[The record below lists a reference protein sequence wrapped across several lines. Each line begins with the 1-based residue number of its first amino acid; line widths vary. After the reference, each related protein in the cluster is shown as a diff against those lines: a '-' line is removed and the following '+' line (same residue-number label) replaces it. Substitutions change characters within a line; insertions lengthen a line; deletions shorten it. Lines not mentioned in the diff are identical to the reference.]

1 MKNSVWLL
9 HWRERWL
16 AFLLV
21 AIMFIIGIVSGAI
34 TITAVTVPQR
44 QDLVRYINTYF
55 ESIMVGTLV
64 PATWQSVVW
73 GNFQVV
79 TILWLCGLL
88 VFGAP
93 GILLLLF
100 LRGFVIGFSVGFLVE
115 EFGIR
120 GFLFA
125 LSSIIPHSLLAV
137 PAMVG
142 LGASGIAFSFA
153 VIFGVNQ
160 RTVQRRGGAS
170 VAKFSLSTVPYIILM
185 VLAGLIEVFITPV
198 FIRVATALF

>member
-1 MKNSVWLL
+1 VKNSVLLL

-16 AFLLV
+16 ALVLV
-21 AIMFIIGIVSGAI
+21 AIMFVVGIVSGAI

-79 TILWLCGLL
+79 AILWLCGLL

-100 LRGFVIGFSVGFLVE
+100 LRGFIIGFSVGFLVE

-125 LSSIIPHSLLAV
+125 LSSIIPHNLLAV

-153 VIFGVNQ
+153 VIFGANQ
-160 RTVQRRGGAS
+160 RTVQRRGGTS
-170 VAKFSLSTVPYIILM
+170 VAKFSLNTIPYIFLM
-185 VLAGLIEVFITPV
+185 VLACLIEVLITPV